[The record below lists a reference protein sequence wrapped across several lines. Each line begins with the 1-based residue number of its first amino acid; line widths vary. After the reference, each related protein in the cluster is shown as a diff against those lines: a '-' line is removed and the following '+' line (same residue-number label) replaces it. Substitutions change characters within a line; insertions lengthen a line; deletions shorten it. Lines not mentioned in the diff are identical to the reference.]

1 MIAFAF
7 GLQESNFR
15 AISRKLRNLS
25 KLKAFSFLEEQNPC
39 PTADRLTFKK
49 IHGPSGKVK

>member
-7 GLQESNFR
+7 GLQDSNFR

-25 KLKAFSFLEEQNPC
+25 KLKAFSLFRGAKSVPY
-39 PTADRLTFKK
+39 
-49 IHGPSGKVK
+49 G